1 MPEFFVQIN
10 IKSKVLNMI
19 KIYPTSDFSLE
30 IPVNLAGLTLKE
42 GATVSFSVF
51 TINRDESYN
60 FTVNDNTIPSR
71 ISLSGS
77 VLQNMPSGIVQAVM
91 TINIPDGNMDD
102 SYYNYSRIITTSYFW
117 VSDSVQVSIAG
128 LNSKITDLS
137 NNLSTNYYDKSSIDS
152 MFDNIDISADVDRII
167 YLAPDGLG
175 SPETDNVE
183 EALDELYTSVHSN
196 TQDIAY
202 LVADNSTNKNSIT
215 SLTGDLE
222 TLRRDLQN
230 NYYASSFIDLNYYGK
245 DEIDTMLSNVN
256 VDTSVI
262 DASILLLEHM
272 VKDLDTSVATNYYTK
287 SFIDT
292 YFYTK
297 DVIDASVS
305 HNYYTMAA
313 VDTML
318 QNLDVSVDT
327 SDFVDVSTFENT
339 NYAHAVALAVHDTS
353 IGILDA
359 SVGELDASMGA
370 AFLMLGDI
378 ETALNNIINS

>member
-1 MPEFFVQIN
+1 MPGFFIQIN

-128 LNSKITDLS
+128 LNGKITDLS
-137 NNLSTNYYDKSSIDS
+137 NNLSTNYYTKTETDALFDS
-152 MFDNIDISADVDRII
+152 VSADVDRII

-175 SPETDNVE
+175 SPDTDNVE

-196 TQDIAY
+196 TQNIAY

-230 NYYASSFIDLNYYGK
+230 NYYASSFIDSNYYIK

-272 VKDLDTSVATNYYTK
+272 TKDLDTSVATNYYTK

-292 YFYTK
+292 YFYAK
-297 DVIDASVS
+297 DAIDASIS
-305 HNYYTMAA
+305 HNYYSMTA

-339 NYAHAVALAVHDTS
+339 NYAHAVALAAHDTS

>member
-1 MPEFFVQIN
+1 
-10 IKSKVLNMI
+10 MI

-128 LNSKITDLS
+128 LNGKITDLS
-137 NNLSTNYYDKSSIDS
+137 NNLSTNYYTKTETDALFDS
-152 MFDNIDISADVDRII
+152 VSADVDRII

-175 SPETDNVE
+175 SPDTDNVE

-230 NYYASSFIDLNYYGK
+230 NYYASSFIDSNYYSQ

-272 VKDLDTSVATNYYTK
+272 TKDLDTSVATNYYTK

-297 DVIDASVS
+297 DVIDSSVS
-305 HNYYTMAA
+305 HNYYSMAA
-313 VDTML
+313 IDTML
-318 QNLDVSVDT
+318 QNLPIPDVSN
-327 SDFVDVSTFENT
+327 FVDVSTFENT

>member
-1 MPEFFVQIN
+1 
-10 IKSKVLNMI
+10 MI

-30 IPVNLAGLTLKE
+30 IPVNLAGVTLKE

-117 VSDSVQVSIAG
+117 VSDSVQVSIVS
-128 LNSKITDLS
+128 LNGKITDLS
-137 NNLSTNYYDKSSIDS
+137 NNLSTNYYTKTETDALFDS
-152 MFDNIDISADVDRII
+152 VSADVDR
-167 YLAPDGLG
+167 
-175 SPETDNVE
+175 
-183 EALDELYTSVHSN
+183 
-196 TQDIAY
+196 

-222 TLRRDLQN
+222 TLSRDLQN
-230 NYYASSFIDLNYYGK
+230 NYYASSFIDSNYYSQ

-262 DASILLLEHM
+262 DASISVLDTQ
-272 VKDLDTSVATNYYTK
+272 VKNLDTSIGVLETHITSLNNTLISDYYTK

-297 DVIDASVS
+297 DVIDTSVS
-305 HNYYTMAA
+305 HNYYPMQA
-313 VDTML
+313 VDQFISGINTNISTNYYDKSSIDTML